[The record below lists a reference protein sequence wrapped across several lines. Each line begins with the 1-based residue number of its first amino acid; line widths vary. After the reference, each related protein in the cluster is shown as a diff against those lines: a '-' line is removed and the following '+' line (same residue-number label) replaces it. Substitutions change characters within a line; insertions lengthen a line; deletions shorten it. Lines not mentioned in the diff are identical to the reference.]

1 MPSYCRQLTFAMSQ
15 FFDTYCKVI
24 DHLYGRLP
32 LNDQITVVNR
42 GE

>member
-1 MPSYCRQLTFAMSQ
+1 MTQ
-15 FFDTYCKVI
+15 FFDIYCKVI
-24 DHLYGRLP
+24 GHLYGTLP

>member
-1 MPSYCRQLTFAMSQ
+1 MPQGLQLLSPMSQ
-15 FFDTYCKVI
+15 TEDAHSKVI
-24 DHLYGRLP
+24 AYLSGTLP